1 MVEVGVGV
9 IAHDDTILDAC
20 CDSVVLMSV
29 CAQLSL
35 ARSDVGHG
43 FEVEGQLMLLMSHER
58 CSLVLLSWLT
68 ASGSLKH
75 HSKRR
80 S

>member
-35 ARSDVGHG
+35 ARSNVGHG

-58 CSLVLLSWLT
+58 CSLVLLS
-68 ASGSLKH
+68 
-75 HSKRR
+75 
-80 S
+80 